1 MRIVIEDQKIDGVPV
16 LELYGCDAEAK
27 KPLVLMLHGMGGCKE
42 SNLREAYRFVRE
54 DFFVCAFDAYGHGEW
69 PDETAPFLTQTERM
83 MNLPD
88 IIRNTTKMIDGL
100 LKHYR
105 HHCDRADG
113 ERVGLL
119 GRSMGGM
126 IVYAYITGERDPG
139 VKAAVPLVATP
150 AWRQQLHHMDPD
162 TIKGTFTEDR
172 LQWLIQNEP
181 CRQFHRLR
189 DLPLLMLNGTRD
201 PKMAI
206 AEVRESF
213 GEIQK
218 HYSDKERVRLIE
230 YEEAGHEV
238 TSAMI
243 TEAIGWFKKYL

>member
-1 MRIVIEDQKIDGVPV
+1 VRVVIEDQKINGIPI
-16 LELYGCDAEAK
+16 LELYDCNAEAK

-54 DFFVCAFDAYGHGEW
+54 GFFVCAFDAYGHGEW
-69 PDETAPFLTQTERM
+69 PDETATPLTQAERLL
-83 MNLPD
+83 NLPD
-88 IIRNTTKMIDGL
+88 IISNTVIMIDGL

-105 HHCDRADG
+105 HFDRADG
-113 ERVGLL
+113 ARVGLL

-126 IVYAYITGERDPG
+126 IVYAYITGERAPG

-181 CRQFHRLR
+181 RRRFHRLR
-189 DLPLLMLNGTRD
+189 DLPLLMLNGARD
-201 PKMAI
+201 PKMSI

-218 HYSDKERVRLIE
+218 QYGDKERVRLIE

-238 TSAMI
+238 TSVMI